1 MRVTFPASHEF
12 DAPLQEETV
21 AGPDTA
27 TRKKLA
33 KQGKALPD
41 GGTGSGGRF
50 PIRNEADLRKA
61 IKAIGRVRPEDR
73 AKVVRFIKRRAA
85 ALGLTSLI
93 PDSW

>member
-1 MRVTFPASHEF
+1 
-12 DAPLQEETV
+12 V
-21 AGPDTA
+21 AGPDTQ

-41 GGTGSGGRF
+41 SGTGSGGRF
-50 PIRNEADLRKA
+50 PIRNEADARKA

-73 AKVVRFIKRRAA
+73 AKVISFIKRRLRE
-85 ALGLTSLI
+85 LGLTRLI